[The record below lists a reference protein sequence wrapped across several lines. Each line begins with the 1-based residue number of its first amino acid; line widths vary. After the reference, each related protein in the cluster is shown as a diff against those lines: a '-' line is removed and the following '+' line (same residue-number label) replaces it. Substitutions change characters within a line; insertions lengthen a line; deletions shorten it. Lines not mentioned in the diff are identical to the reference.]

1 MVYNRRYS
9 TIEGDTVMN
18 ESKLEKFVGGTMF
31 ATAVVYVGGRYI
43 VLPLARKFKQKVDES

>member
-1 MVYNRRYS
+1 
-9 TIEGDTVMN
+9 MN